1 MTLRP
6 AKVNGKNLSS
16 FDPKLFNSDV
26 VITGVSINASE
37 VKSGDLFIA
46 LPGTKTHGMNF
57 IDQAISKGAVAV
69 LSDRKIESKI
79 PVFID
84 PSPRNLVGSISDW
97 VYNKPFSKLEAVGIT
112 GTNGKTT
119 TSNLI
124 KQLWELNNINSG
136 LIGTLGVEIGEE
148 KMAGVRTTPEA
159 DELQALAAVM
169 VERGNTHLAM
179 EVSSI
184 AIDQGRINSAK
195 YKVVA
200 FSNLTQD
207 HLDYHKSMDQYF
219 DAKAKLFTPEFAQNA
234 VINIDDQYGQR
245 LYKMSKLPIK
255 TVSRSDKSADWYYS
269 RIESL
274 SDGYKVE
281 ISGKSG
287 QIISGSFPLIGD
299 HNLDNLLLA
308 VACVSICGL
317 TDIQITNSISK
328 LKSVPGRLEIISAG
342 QSFSAVVD
350 YAHTPDAVSRVLKS
364 VRSFTSGRVIGILGC
379 GGDRDKSKRLP
390 MGQALF
396 NGSDLS
402 IFTSDNPRSEKAEAI
417 LKDMTAG
424 INMAEKGFVLTD
436 RKDAINFAVKTAK
449 PGDCILLMGKGH
461 ESGQEISGVITPFD
475 DRIELANSIKQVIG

>member
-1 MTLRP
+1 M
-6 AKVNGKNLSS
+6 
-16 FDPKLFNSDV
+16 
-26 VITGVSINASE
+26 
-37 VKSGDLFIA
+37 
-46 LPGTKTHGMNF
+46 
-57 IDQAISKGAVAV
+57 
-69 LSDRKIESKI
+69 
-79 PVFID
+79 
-84 PSPRNLVGSISDW
+84 
-97 VYNKPFSKLEAVGIT
+97 
-112 GTNGKTT
+112 
-119 TSNLI
+119 
-124 KQLWELNNINSG
+124 
-136 LIGTLGVEIGEE
+136 
-148 KMAGVRTTPEA
+148 
-159 DELQALAAVM
+159 
-169 VERGNTHLAM
+169 AM

-207 HLDYHKSMDQYF
+207 HLDYHKSMNQYF
-219 DAKAKLFTPEFAQNA
+219 DAKAKLFTPEFAQNS
-234 VINIDDQYGQR
+234 VINIDDQYGQK
-245 LYKMSKLPIK
+245 LYKMSKLPSK
-255 TVSRSDKSADWYYS
+255 TVSRSDKSADWHY
-269 RIESL
+269 RKIESL

-287 QIISGSFPLIGD
+287 QIISGSFPLIGE

-317 TDIQITNSISK
+317 TDTQITNSISK

-342 QSFSAVVD
+342 QPFSAVVD

-396 NGSDLS
+396 NGSDLA

-417 LKDMTAG
+417 LKDMTDG
-424 INMAEKGFVLTD
+424 INMAEKGFVRTD

-461 ESGQEISGVITPFD
+461 ESGQEISGVVTPFD

>member
-169 VERGNTHLAM
+169 VERGNTQLAM

-287 QIISGSFPLIGD
+287 QIISGNFPLIGD

-461 ESGQEISGVITPFD
+461 ESGQEISGVITSFD

>member
-169 VERGNTHLAM
+169 VERGNTQLAM

-255 TVSRSDKSADWYYS
+255 TVSRSDKSTDWYYS

-287 QIISGSFPLIGD
+287 QIISGNFPLIGD

>member
-6 AKVNGKNLSS
+6 AKVDGKTLSS

-57 IDQAISKGAVAV
+57 IDQAISNGAVAV

-97 VYNKPFSKLEAVGIT
+97 AYNKPFSKLEAVGIT

-119 TSNLI
+119 TSNLV

-148 KMAGVRTTPEA
+148 KISGVRTTPEA

-234 VINIDDQYGQR
+234 VINIDDQYGQK
-245 LYKMSKLPIK
+245 LYKMSKLPNK
-255 TVSRSDKSADWYYS
+255 TVSRSDQSADWHYS
-269 RIESL
+269 KIESL

-281 ISGKSG
+281 ISDKSG
-287 QIISGSFPLIGD
+287 QIISGNFPLIGE

-317 TDIQITNSISK
+317 TDTQITNSISK

-379 GGDRDKSKRLP
+379 GGDRDKSKRLL

-396 NGSDLS
+396 NGSDLA

-417 LKDMTAG
+417 LKDMTDG

-436 RKDAINFAVKTAK
+436 RKDAINFAAKTAK

-461 ESGQEISGVITPFD
+461 ESGQEISGVVTPFD

>member
-6 AKVNGKNLSS
+6 AKVDGKNLSS

-46 LPGTKTHGMNF
+46 LPGKKTHGMNF
-57 IDQAISKGAVAV
+57 IDQAISNGAVAV
-69 LSDRKIESKI
+69 LSDRKIGSKI

-97 VYNKPFSKLEAVGIT
+97 AYNKPFSKLEAVGIT

-119 TSNLI
+119 TSNLV

-148 KMAGVRTTPEA
+148 KIAGVRTTPEA

-234 VINIDDQYGQR
+234 VINIDDQYGQK
-245 LYKMSKLPIK
+245 LYKMSKLPSK

-269 RIESL
+269 KIESL

-287 QIISGSFPLIGD
+287 QIISGSFPLIGE

-317 TDIQITNSISK
+317 TDMQITNSISK

-396 NGSDLS
+396 NGSDLA

-417 LKDMTAG
+417 LKDMTDG
-424 INMAEKGFVLTD
+424 INMAEKGFVRTD

-461 ESGQEISGVITPFD
+461 ESGQEISGVVTPFD